1 MYLFKG
7 GRVATH
13 AEMRR
18 TKQDALQT
26 REAILDAAE
35 ALFYE
40 NGVASTTLSHIACAA
55 GTTRGAIYW
64 HFENKV
70 ELFRA
75 MQDRARLPQEEFFV
89 EREGAQRPTLQE
101 LYDNSIDALRHLQN
115 DERSRRVLTILL
127 FRCEYVG
134 EMQEAMI
141 RRTDA
146 DTAMHKAIAGIF
158 DAVHWRGELK
168 AEWRPQD
175 AATAY
180 VCAVGG
186 VISEWLRSDCGFDLV
201 AVGGRMVRSVIAGF
215 ACPDAPGACLAEAQ
229 TEPEAAARVRA
240 AND

>member
-7 GRVATH
+7 GPVATH
-13 AEMRR
+13 RQMRR
-18 TKQDALQT
+18 TKEDARHT

-35 ALFYE
+35 TLFYE
-40 NGVASTTLSHIACAA
+40 NGVASTTLSQIAAA
-55 GTTRGAIYW
+55 ADLTRGAIYW
-64 HFENKV
+64 HFTNKV

-75 MQDRARLPQEEFFV
+75 MQDRARLPQEEFFAG
-89 EREGAQRPTLQE
+89 REGDDRPTLQE
-101 LYDNSIDALRHLQN
+101 LYDNSIGVLRHLQN

-146 DTAMHKAIAGIF
+146 DTAMHATIAGIF

-180 VCAVGG
+180 ICAVSG
-186 VISEWLRSDCGFDLV
+186 VISEWLRSNCEFDLV

-215 ACPDAPGACLAEAQ
+215 ACPDAPGACLAEARG
-229 TEPEAAARVRA
+229 EPIALARA
-240 AND
+240 ANN

>member
-7 GRVATH
+7 GHVATH
-13 AEMRR
+13 HHMRR
-18 TKQDALQT
+18 TKEDALQT
-26 REAILDAAE
+26 RETILDAAE
-35 ALFYE
+35 MLFYE
-40 NGVASTTLSHIACAA
+40 KGVASTTLSQIAAA
-55 GTTRGAIYW
+55 ACLTRGAIYW
-64 HFENKV
+64 HFQNKV

-75 MQDRARLPQEEFFV
+75 MQERARLPQEEFFSL
-89 EREGAQRPTLQE
+89 REGETRPTLQE
-101 LYDNSIDALRHLQN
+101 LYDNSIDAFRHLQG

-134 EMQEAMI
+134 EMQDAMI

-146 DTAMHKAIAGIF
+146 DTAMQRAIAGIF

-168 AEWRPQD
+168 AEWRPED

-186 VISEWLRSDCGFDLV
+186 VISEWLRSDCQFDLE

-215 ACPDAPGACLAEAQ
+215 ACPDAPGACLAEARA
-229 TEPEAAARVRA
+229 EPAALPRA